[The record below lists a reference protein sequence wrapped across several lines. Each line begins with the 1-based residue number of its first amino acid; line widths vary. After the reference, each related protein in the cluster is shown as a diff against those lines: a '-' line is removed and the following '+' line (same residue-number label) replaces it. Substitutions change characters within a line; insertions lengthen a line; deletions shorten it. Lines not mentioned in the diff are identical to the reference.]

1 MALIPKYII
10 NQSGD
15 CTYEYYIDNTGAY
28 DASQNPGGYGAPNPT
43 SDAVTKYVLNILQPN
58 ATIPYI
64 YTFTVSAGTIT
75 AATQTTPAGVVTNIL
90 SSLLFTNFPFTAT
103 HPFKIT
109 NDMLGGSATDSIPD
123 GVYNAAITVS
133 GTGPF
138 TATNDADFLLQCV
151 VCKCKDQ
158 QFSKLSPADCNC
170 DCGKI
175 EKLMAIDA
183 FIQAANSAMDVGY
196 SAQAQIDITKAA
208 DLCNGNCGCND

>member
-1 MALIPKYII
+1 MALLPKYSIS
-10 NQSGD
+10 QSAD
-15 CTYEYYIDNTGAY
+15 CTYLDYSITTGNFNINT
-28 DASQNPGGYGAPNPT
+28 NPTGYGSPNPT
-43 SDAVTKYVLNILQPN
+43 SDATTKYVLKVLQPN

-64 YTFTVSAGTIT
+64 YTFTVAAGTVT
-75 AATQTTPAGVVTNIL
+75 AATETSPLGVITNIL
-90 SSLLFTNFPFTAT
+90 ADLISTVFPFTAAN
-103 HPFKIT
+103 PFRIQADDLGGIEGDKIT
-109 NDMLGGSATDSIPD
+109 D
-123 GVYNAAITVS
+123 GVYNASIEES

-138 TATNDADFLLQCV
+138 DVTNDADFLLQCQ

-196 SAQAQIDITKAA
+196 SAQAQIDITKAT
-208 DLCNGNCGCND
+208 DLCNGNCGCG